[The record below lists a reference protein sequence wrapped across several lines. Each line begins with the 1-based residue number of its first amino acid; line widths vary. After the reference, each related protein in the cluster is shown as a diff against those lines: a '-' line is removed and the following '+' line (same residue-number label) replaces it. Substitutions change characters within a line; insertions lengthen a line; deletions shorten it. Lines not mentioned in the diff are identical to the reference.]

1 MAAAES
7 LCVRRFG
14 DTQRAVA
21 LNLARMSPPLQ
32 SRRGV
37 TVVEVLVALVVLSI
51 AALGS
56 AATIGLSATMQHRA
70 ASLRRALEAVR
81 LQATILEAL
90 PCTDLAD
97 EAAVVNGIAVRWRV
111 RSAESH
117 AAVAL
122 TADHRGATA
131 VLRTEVSCE

>member
-1 MAAAES
+1 
-7 LCVRRFG
+7 
-14 DTQRAVA
+14 
-21 LNLARMSPPLQ
+21 MSPPLQ

-97 EAAVVNGIAVRWRV
+97 ETAVVNGIEIRWRV
-111 RSAESH
+111 RRAESH

-131 VLRTEVSCE
+131 ALRTEVSCE